1 MRKYDEVV
9 QRTRTAPLPEFGVRY
24 VALGADKRA
33 NRRSRG
39 MVGRCFNE
47 DPYWQIW
54 ERAKSG
60 TRKDQAR
67 GFARIRSTSLAGRAL
82 CVWRDGI
89 GVAAMLVSRPAMWAG
104 NCNIQPQLGVIF

>member
-1 MRKYDEVV
+1 
-9 QRTRTAPLPEFGVRY
+9 
-24 VALGADKRA
+24 VALAADSGQIAYLRDGWTMLQ
-33 NRRSRG
+33 RG
-39 MVGRCFNE
+39 
-47 DPYWQIW
+47 PYWQIW

-82 CVWRDGI
+82 CGWRDGI